1 MKKLLTLVL
10 AFCMLVGSTISVM
23 AAESPLNITE
33 MEIPITYTQPGSY
46 SIYIPESIDM
56 SAGEYTFTAAIIDIT
71 SEQKVKIKQ
80 TESVQ
85 LTSEDGDVS
94 SIWLYGSDGN
104 SENNVAVFER
114 GNNTSI
120 ISMLAQFDGT
130 AGNYSGTATFTI
142 TIE

>member
-1 MKKLLTLVL
+1 MKKIFTLALSICLLI
-10 AFCMLVGSTISVM
+10 ASTMNVM

-33 MEIPITYTQPGSY
+33 MEIPITYTQPSSY
-46 SIYIPESIDM
+46 SIFIPESIDM
-56 SAGEYTFTAAIIDIT
+56 SAGEYTFTASILDIT

-80 TESVQ
+80 LESVQ

-94 SIWLYGSDGN
+94 SIWLSGSDGN
-104 SENNVAVFER
+104 DENNVAVFER

-120 ISMLAQFDGT
+120 ISMVSQFDGT
-130 AGNYSGTATFTI
+130 AGKYSGTATFTI

>member
-1 MKKLLTLVL
+1 MKKIFTLALSICLLV
-10 AFCMLVGSTISVM
+10 ASTMNVI

-33 MEIPITYTQPGSY
+33 MEIPITYTQPSSY
-46 SIYIPESIDM
+46 SIFIPESIDM
-56 SAGEYTFTAAIIDIT
+56 SAGEYTFTASILDIT

-80 TESVQ
+80 LESVQ

-94 SIWLYGSDGN
+94 SIWLSGSDGN
-104 SENNVAVFER
+104 DENNVAVFER

-120 ISMLAQFDGT
+120 ISMVSQFDGT

>member
-1 MKKLLTLVL
+1 MKKIFTLALSICLLV
-10 AFCMLVGSTISVM
+10 ASTMNVM

-33 MEIPITYTQPGSY
+33 MEIPITYTQPSSY

-56 SAGEYTFTAAIIDIT
+56 SAGEYTFTASILDIT

-80 TESVQ
+80 LESVQ
-85 LTSEDGDVS
+85 LISEDGDVS
-94 SIWLYGSDGN
+94 SIWLRGSDGN
-104 SENNVAVFER
+104 DENNVAVFER

-120 ISMLAQFDGT
+120 ISMVSQFDGS